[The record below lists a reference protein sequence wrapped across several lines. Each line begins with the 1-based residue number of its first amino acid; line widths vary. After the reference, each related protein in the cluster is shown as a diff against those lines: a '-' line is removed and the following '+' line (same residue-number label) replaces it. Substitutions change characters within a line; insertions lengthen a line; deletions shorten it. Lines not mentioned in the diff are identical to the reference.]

1 MVFCSKCGAQ
11 VPDDAGF
18 CPKCGAN
25 MGGTIPP
32 TGFDRR
38 HMRRQMRMEMRHGF
52 WGWRWTP
59 EYMLI
64 EAISAGL
71 IIVLLGGLLFLAASG
86 YASLVNWSNF
96 WAYLLIGL
104 GAFMLLRAILSMIFM
119 PKYGFYRIGGIIGG
133 IILVAI
139 GAAWLSVT
147 LFGWD
152 RPLWPLIIVAGGII
166 VIATGIARYMAGQRW
181 EEPKEK

>member
-18 CPKCGAN
+18 CPKCGAD
-25 MGGTIPP
+25 MGGTVPP
-32 TGFDRR
+32 MGFDR
-38 HMRRQMRMEMRHGF
+38 HVRRQMRREMRHGHR
-52 WGWRWTP
+52 GWRWTP

-86 YASLVNWSNF
+86 YTSLVNWSNF
-96 WAYLLIGL
+96 WAYLLIGM
-104 GAFMLLRAILSMIFM
+104 GAFMLLRAVLSTLFM
-119 PKYGFYRIGGIIGG
+119 PKYGYHRIGGIIGG
-133 IILVAI
+133 IVLVAI

-147 LFGWD
+147 VYGWNW
-152 RPLWPLIIVAGGII
+152 PIWPLIIVVGGII

-181 EEPKEK
+181 DEPREK